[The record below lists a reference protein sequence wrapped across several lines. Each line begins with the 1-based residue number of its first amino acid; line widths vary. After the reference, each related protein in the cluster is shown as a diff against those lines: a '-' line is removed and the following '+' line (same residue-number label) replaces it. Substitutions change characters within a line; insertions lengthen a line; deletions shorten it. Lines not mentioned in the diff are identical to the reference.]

1 MSGGKNTAL
10 VKVKRL
16 LPNISIVVSFPPRP
30 GFDGNNIV
38 SRATVMHQGKE
49 HELRSTPDCTY
60 ALTPPR
66 SLSIT
71 VWLRSSDDD
80 TD

>member
-1 MSGGKNTAL
+1 MSSEKNTSL
-10 VKVKRL
+10 VTAK
-16 LPNISIVVSFPPRP
+16 PQPPSISIVVSFPPRL

-71 VWLRSSDDD
+71 VWLRGSDGE

>member
-1 MSGGKNTAL
+1 MSSNKGTAL
-10 VKVKRL
+10 VKAKRQ
-16 LPNISIVVSFPPRP
+16 PPSISIVVSFPPRL

-71 VWLRSSDDD
+71 VWLRGSDDD